1 MKTPVCSQQKRL
13 YHEPKF

>member
-13 YHEPKF
+13 YREPKF